1 MAEALLENAG
11 YRSAGGG
18 SVRGLHLPKTRGTGL
33 FRLISMMFSTPM
45 PRIPILNMHEFD
57 EADDAI
63 RSIGDRVDKFID
75 KMNSRDPEPS
85 KPISEIVKTDDP
97 LN

>member
-45 PRIPILNMHEFD
+45 PRIPILNMH
-57 EADDAI
+57 
-63 RSIGDRVDKFID
+63 DRVDKFID

>member
-1 MAEALLENAG
+1 
-11 YRSAGGG
+11 
-18 SVRGLHLPKTRGTGL
+18 
-33 FRLISMMFSTPM
+33 M